1 MSAKDRKKSVR
12 AEEEIGFVATISF
25 PSMGS
30 VGQTG
35 SWRIF
40 KPVKDDERCNECLLC
55 WIYCPEAC
63 ITKKLS
69 INYDYCKGCGICA
82 VECPRNAIQMV
93 KEEKR

>member
-1 MSAKDRKKSVR
+1 MPSKDKRKSPKDNG
-12 AEEEIGFVATISF
+12 EIGFVTTISR
-25 PSMGS
+25 PSIGS

-63 ITKKLS
+63 MTKKLE

-93 KEEKR
+93 KEEKE